1 MTDTAHV
8 APASKLMR
16 SSNISIQENEWEQ
29 HFKKVPQ
36 NRNVLL
42 SLHVIN
48 NSFTLLPFISGYDIV
63 FCQRFLIYVWRIYLI
78 AKVDHA

>member
-1 MTDTAHV
+1 MAV
-8 APASKLMR
+8 VRNSKVR
-16 SSNISIQENEWEQ
+16 WGGGGGGGGWIKWSEESRR
-29 HFKKVPQ
+29 Q